1 MSDLKQTILEEH
13 KTLERVKELQ
23 EFMHGT
29 SLLALGLHEE
39 GVIKQPEDKLIFF
52 ETLHL
57 FSHVLEDVL
66 NGKDVP
72 EAARDALL
80 SDEDKD

>member
-1 MSDLKQTILEEH
+1 MADLKQTILEEH

-29 SLLALGLHEE
+29 STLAIGLHKDGIIE
-39 GVIKQPEDKLIFF
+39 QPEDKLIFF
-52 ETLHL
+52 ETMHVI
-57 FSHVLEDVL
+57 SHNLEDVL

-72 EAARDALL
+72 EAAHDVLL
-80 SDEDKD
+80 PDEDEE

>member
-1 MSDLKQTILEEH
+1 MADLKQTILEEH

-29 SLLALGLHEE
+29 SILALGLHEE
-39 GVIKQPEDKLIFF
+39 GVIEQPEDKLLFF
-52 ETLHL
+52 ETIHV
-57 FSHVLEDVL
+57 FSHILEDVL

-72 EAARDALL
+72 EAARDVLFP
-80 SDEDKD
+80 DEDED